1 MSTPERARA
10 LPADLL
16 SRLARAFDTAD
27 PEASVRSELAQC
39 LVPEATTERVVE
51 RALRL
56 AERARQGT
64 PRASS
69 CELELSLGV
78 LLVLCGVLV
87 PGVAEVAS

>member
-10 LPADLL
+10 LPVDLL
-16 SRLARAFDTAD
+16 SRLSHAFDTAD
-27 PEASVRSELAQC
+27 PEAFMRRELAQC
-39 LVPEATTERVVE
+39 LIPEATAERVVE

-56 AERARQGT
+56 AERARQRT

-78 LLVLCGVLV
+78 LLVLCGVLL
-87 PGVAEVAS
+87 PGVAKVAS